1 LTDTDVDKIMN
12 SNGVYEVL
20 DKNPKLPLCTLKRG
34 NPLKNKNVMKLLNP
48 ALAES
53 DSEREKKRAAL
64 NKSLDSKKKKLEGLL
79 NKRKTELLKEILNS

>member
-1 LTDTDVDKIMN
+1 MN

-64 NKSLDSKKKKLEGLL
+64 NKSLDGKKKKLEGLL
-79 NKRKTELLKEILNS
+79 NKRKTELYASWWVENP

>member
-64 NKSLDSKKKKLEGLL
+64 NKSLDGKKKKLEGLL

>member
-1 LTDTDVDKIMN
+1 
-12 SNGVYEVL
+12 VL
-20 DKNPKLPLCTLKRG
+20 DKNPQLPLCNLKRG

-64 NKSLDSKKKKLEGLL
+64 NKSLDGKKKKLEGLL